1 MLYRLYALGVEAGP
15 RGLFAGLGPRMSE
28 CHVQAAPAVRFSP
41 RPSSLTRPFNR
52 PSLRANR
59 TLYSQSN
66 RCGRPM
72 NTPLTSP
79 VMTAGLVSSQFVM
92 YGAIKRAL
100 HAKPGIEIHKEDG
113 KSKA

>member
-15 RGLFAGLGPRMSE
+15 RGLFAGLGPRMSK
-28 CHVQAAPAVRFSP
+28 CNVQAAPPVCFSP
-41 RPSSLTRPFNR
+41 QPSPLTTPSIC
-52 PSLRANR
+52 PSLQTNR
-59 TLYSQSN
+59 TLQSQFN
-66 RCGRPM
+66 RCGRPL

-79 VMTAGLVSSQFVM
+79 VMTAGLVSSQFIM

-100 HAKPGIEIHKEDG
+100 GARPGIEIHKEDG